1 MLHLLLSLL
10 IVCLTYLGKIVTK
23 MHLSHSTIRLTPRSN
38 VVSKIFA
45 SFQWGHIVQETR
57 HYQQGPSL
65 LGCLSIRHWGIWG
78 DRVYAAPTPVVPDF
92 DLKSVHL
99 EIMNLVVAFRLW
111 EKFWRHCCI
120 HIYCDNEAVVQVVAS
135 HKTRDLFLFACIRNI
150 WLLRAVFDVDLHIF
164 HIRGFH
170 NNKSDLLS
178 RLHSNK
184 MVDQDLLHQ
193 LRTSCIWDKVTH
205 YHTDLDLHI

>member
-1 MLHLLLSLL
+1 M
-10 IVCLTYLGKIVTK
+10 
-23 MHLSHSTIRLTPRSN
+23 
-38 VVSKIFA
+38 
-45 SFQWGHIVQETR
+45 
-57 HYQQGPSL
+57 
-65 LGCLSIRHWGIWG
+65 
-78 DRVYAAPTPVVPDF
+78 VPDF
-92 DLKSVHL
+92 DLKIVHL
-99 EIMNLVVAFRLW
+99 EMMNLVVAFRLW
-111 EKFWRHCCI
+111 EKFWRHSSI

-135 HKTRDLFLFACIRNI
+135 HKTRDLFLSACIRNI